1 MIKQLVLKDMML
13 QRKLSFAY
21 FISLFFLVIVD
32 FRSDSFLMT
41 FSMFVPA
48 LGMIL
53 SMSYE
58 GKNKSELIVN
68 SLPFDRKDIVIGKY
82 IFVSIL
88 VALGGCFSLVVGFIQ
103 LQNEHMTGFMLW
115 GEILGG
121 ITGGFVC
128 SIIVLPIEFSVG
140 YNSAKQIA
148 PFVGIAFGYLSGLI
162 VSNVWLDV
170 ENAWNTS
177 LVVNICFIAGLILL
191 YIMSML
197 LSVSLYNERD
207 LGGE

>member
-13 QRKLSFAY
+13 QKKLSFVY
-21 FISLFFLVIVD
+21 LICLLFLLIVD

-41 FSMFVPA
+41 FSMFIPV
-48 LGMIL
+48 LGMML

-58 GKNKSELIVN
+58 DKNKSEMIIN
-68 SLPFDRKDIVIGKY
+68 SLPLQRKEIVIAKY

-88 VALGGCFSLVVGFIQ
+88 VALGGVFPFAVSLIQ
-103 LQNEHMTGFMLW
+103 LQNENTTVFILW
-115 GEILGG
+115 GAILGG
-121 ITGGFVC
+121 ITGGFVY

-140 YNSAKQIA
+140 YSCAKQIA
-148 PFVGIAFGYLSGLI
+148 PFAGLALGYLSGVI
-162 VSNVWLDV
+162 VSNVWLSV

-177 LVVNICFIAGLILL
+177 IFINICFIAGLLLL

-197 LSVSLYNERD
+197 LAIKLYNERD
-207 LGGE
+207 L

>member
-13 QRKLSFAY
+13 QRKLGFVY
-21 FISLFFLVIVD
+21 LICLVFLAIVD

-41 FSMFVPA
+41 ISVSIPF
-48 LGMIL
+48 LGTVL

-58 GKNKSELIVN
+58 GKNKSEMIVN

-88 VALGGCFSLVVGFIQ
+88 VALGGCFSLVVGLIQ
-103 LQNEHMTGFMLW
+103 LQNEQMTGFMLW
-115 GEILGG
+115 GEMLGG

-140 YNSAKQIA
+140 YSSVKQIA
-148 PFVGIAFGYLSGLI
+148 PFIGIAFGYLSGLI
-162 VSNVWLDV
+162 VSKVWLDV
-170 ENAWNTS
+170 ENVWSMS
-177 LVVNICFIAGLILL
+177 LVVNSCFIAGLLLL

-197 LSVSLYNERD
+197 LSINLYSERD
-207 LGGE
+207 L

>member
-13 QRKLSFAY
+13 QRKLGFAY
-21 FISLFFLVIVD
+21 LICLFFLAIVD

-41 FSMFVPA
+41 ISVSIPF
-48 LGMIL
+48 LGMVL

-58 GKNKSELIVN
+58 GKNKSEIIVN
-68 SLPFDRKDIVIGKY
+68 SLPLQRKGIVIAKY

-88 VALGGCFSLVVGFIQ
+88 VALGGILSLVVGLIQ
-103 LQNEHMTGFMLW
+103 LQNEHITGFMLW

-121 ITGGFVC
+121 ITGGLVC

-148 PFVGIAFGYLSGLI
+148 PFIGIAFGYLSGLI

-170 ENAWNTS
+170 ENVWSTS
-177 LVVNICFIAGLILL
+177 LVVNVCFIAVLLLL

-197 LSVSLYNERD
+197 FSINLYSERD
-207 LGGE
+207 L

>member
-21 FISLFFLVIVD
+21 LICLFFLAIVD

-41 FSMFVPA
+41 FRMFIPA

-82 IFVSIL
+82 VFVSIL
-88 VALGGCFSLVVGFIQ
+88 VALGGCFSLVVGLIQ
-103 LQNEHMTGFMLW
+103 LQNEHITGFMLW
-115 GEILGG
+115 GAILGG
-121 ITGGFVC
+121 ITGGLVY

-140 YNSAKQIA
+140 YSSAKQIA
-148 PFVGIAFGYLSGLI
+148 PFIGIAFGYLSGLI

-177 LVVNICFIAGLILL
+177 LVVNICFIAGLLLL
-191 YIMSML
+191 YVMSMFF
-197 LSVSLYNERD
+197 SIHLYNERD
-207 LGGE
+207 L

>member
-13 QRKLSFAY
+13 QRKLGFAY
-21 FISLFFLVIVD
+21 LICLFFLAIVD

-41 FSMFVPA
+41 ISVSIPF
-48 LGMIL
+48 LGMVL

-58 GKNKSELIVN
+58 WKNKSEIIVN
-68 SLPFDRKDIVIGKY
+68 SLPFERKDIVIAKY

-88 VALGGCFSLVVGFIQ
+88 VALGGIFSLVVGLIQ
-103 LQNEHMTGFMLW
+103 LQNEHITVCMLW

-121 ITGGFVC
+121 ITGGLVY

-140 YNSAKQIA
+140 YSSAKQIA
-148 PFVGIAFGYLSGLI
+148 PFAGLALGYLSGLI
-162 VSNVWLDV
+162 VSKVWLDI
-170 ENAWNTS
+170 ENAWSTS
-177 LVVNICFIAGLILL
+177 LVVNVCFIAGLLLL

-197 LSVSLYNERD
+197 FSINLYSERD
-207 LGGE
+207 L

>member
-1 MIKQLVLKDMML
+1 MIKQLVLKDIML
-13 QRKLSFAY
+13 QRKLGLVY
-21 FISLFFLVIVD
+21 LIGLFFLVIVD

-41 FSMFVPA
+41 LSISIPII
-48 LGMIL
+48 GMIL

-58 GKNKSELIVN
+58 GKNKSEMIVN
-68 SLPFDRKDIVIGKY
+68 SLPFERKNIVIGKY

-88 VALGGCFSLVVGFIQ
+88 VVLGGCFSLVVGLIH

-121 ITGGFVC
+121 ITGGLVC

-140 YNSAKQIA
+140 YSSAKQIA
-148 PFVGIAFGYLSGLI
+148 PFAGLTLGYLSGLI
-162 VSNVWLDV
+162 VSKVWLDV
-170 ENAWNTS
+170 ENAWSTS
-177 LVVNICFIAGLILL
+177 LVVNICFIAGLLLL

-197 LSVSLYNERD
+197 FSINLYSERD
-207 LGGE
+207 L

>member
-58 GKNKSELIVN
+58 GKNKNEMMVN

-88 VALGGCFSLVVGFIQ
+88 VALGGCFSLVVGLIQ
-103 LQNEHMTGFMLW
+103 LQNEHMTGLMLW

-140 YNSAKQIA
+140 YSSAKQIA
-148 PFVGIAFGYLSGLI
+148 PFAGLGLGYLSGLI
-162 VSNVWLDV
+162 VSKVWLDV
-170 ENAWNTS
+170 ENVWSAS
-177 LVVNICFIAGLILL
+177 IVVNVCFIAGLLLL
-191 YIMSML
+191 YVMSIF
-197 LSVSLYNERD
+197 LSIHLYNERD
-207 LGGE
+207 L

>member
-1 MIKQLVLKDMML
+1 MIKQLVLKDMMM
-13 QRKLSFAY
+13 QRKLGFVY
-21 FISLFFLVIVD
+21 LICLVFLAIVD

-41 FSMFVPA
+41 ISVSIPF
-48 LGMIL
+48 LGTVL

-58 GKNKSELIVN
+58 GKNKSETIVN
-68 SLPFDRKDIVIGKY
+68 SLPFDRKDLVIGKY

-88 VALGGCFSLVVGFIQ
+88 VALGGCFSLVIGFIQ

-140 YNSAKQIA
+140 YSSAKQIA
-148 PFVGIAFGYLSGLI
+148 PFAGLALGYLSGLI

-177 LVVNICFIAGLILL
+177 LVVNICFIAGLLLL
-191 YIMSML
+191 YVMSMFF
-197 LSVSLYNERD
+197 SIRLYNERD
-207 LGGE
+207 L

>member
-13 QRKLSFAY
+13 QRKLGFAY
-21 FISLFFLVIVD
+21 LICLFFLAIVD

-41 FSMFVPA
+41 ISVSIPF
-48 LGMIL
+48 LGMVL

-58 GKNKSELIVN
+58 WKNKSEIIVN
-68 SLPFDRKDIVIGKY
+68 SLPFQRKEIVIAKY

-88 VALGGCFSLVVGFIQ
+88 VALGGIFSLVVGLIQ
-103 LQNEHMTGFMLW
+103 LQNEHITVFMLW

-121 ITGGFVC
+121 ITGGLVY
-128 SIIVLPIEFSVG
+128 SMIVLPIEFSVG
-140 YNSAKQIA
+140 YSSAKQIA
-148 PFVGIAFGYLSGLI
+148 PFIGIAFGYLSGLI

-170 ENAWNTS
+170 ENIWSTS
-177 LVVNICFIAGLILL
+177 LVVNICFIAGLLLL

-197 LSVSLYNERD
+197 LSINLYNERD
-207 LGGE
+207 L

>member
-13 QRKLSFAY
+13 QRKLGFAY
-21 FISLFFLVIVD
+21 LICLFFLAIVD

-41 FSMFVPA
+41 ISVSIPF
-48 LGMIL
+48 LGMVL

-58 GKNKSELIVN
+58 WKNKSEIIVN
-68 SLPFDRKDIVIGKY
+68 SLPLQRKDIVIAKY

-88 VALGGCFSLVVGFIQ
+88 VALGGIFSLVVGLIQ
-103 LQNEHMTGFMLW
+103 LQNEHITVCMLW

-121 ITGGFVC
+121 ITGGLVY

-140 YNSAKQIA
+140 YSSAKQIA
-148 PFVGIAFGYLSGLI
+148 PFAGLALGYLSGLI
-162 VSNVWLDV
+162 VSKVWLDI
-170 ENAWNTS
+170 ENAWSTS
-177 LVVNICFIAGLILL
+177 LVVNVCFIAGLLLL

-197 LSVSLYNERD
+197 FSINLYSERD
-207 LGGE
+207 L